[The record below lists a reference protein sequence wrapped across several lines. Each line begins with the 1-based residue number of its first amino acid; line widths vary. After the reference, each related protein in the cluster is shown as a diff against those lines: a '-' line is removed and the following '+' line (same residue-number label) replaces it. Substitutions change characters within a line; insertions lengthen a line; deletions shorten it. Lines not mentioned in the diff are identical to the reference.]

1 MKIVHVNFWDKK
13 GGAAIAANRLH
24 KAMINHGIDSK
35 MLVFDK
41 LYDND
46 NSVTTINTFFNK
58 LIVSFFNIIESRQ
71 LVKFRPFIGNFSISS
86 LGLDISKLK
95 IINDA
100 DVLYLHWINN
110 NFISISTINKLL
122 KLGKP
127 VVWFLH
133 DMWPMT
139 GGCHHSFECNKY
151 QSKCESCDLLK
162 STKKKDIS
170 FQNFNKKLS
179 LFGTKYNLE
188 IITPSIWLGDCAK
201 KSTLFKNQKIS
212 IIPNLIDVSIF
223 KKINKQYAREFL
235 NLPQNKKLILFG
247 ADMGENNPYKGWS
260 YLSKALELLDNNYVL
275 VSFGGDLKNSIIA
288 KGSKEVYSIG
298 KLFDDCSLSLLY
310 NACDVFAMP
319 SLAEAFG
326 QTALESIS
334 CGTPVVGFDIG
345 GIPDIV
351 DHKVTGYLA
360 KYKNANDLSI
370 GIKWVLEN
378 PEYDK
383 LSKTC
388 QSYALTKFSSKHVV
402 EQHLN
407 LLKESLKINCV

>member
-151 QSKCESCDLLK
+151 QS
-162 STKKKDIS
+162 
-170 FQNFNKKLS
+170 N
-179 LFGTKYNLE
+179 
-188 IITPSIWLGDCAK
+188 
-201 KSTLFKNQKIS
+201 
-212 IIPNLIDVSIF
+212 
-223 KKINKQYAREFL
+223 
-235 NLPQNKKLILFG
+235 
-247 ADMGENNPYKGWS
+247 
-260 YLSKALELLDNNYVL
+260 
-275 VSFGGDLKNSIIA
+275 
-288 KGSKEVYSIG
+288 
-298 KLFDDCSLSLLY
+298 
-310 NACDVFAMP
+310 
-319 SLAEAFG
+319 
-326 QTALESIS
+326 
-334 CGTPVVGFDIG
+334 
-345 GIPDIV
+345 
-351 DHKVTGYLA
+351 
-360 KYKNANDLSI
+360 
-370 GIKWVLEN
+370 
-378 PEYDK
+378 
-383 LSKTC
+383 
-388 QSYALTKFSSKHVV
+388 
-402 EQHLN
+402 
-407 LLKESLKINCV
+407 